1 MHPTTILPFIGTEL
15 RTSALF
21 IQLGV
26 LFTVVAGPFLA
37 AWLEPLDRR
46 RVRWALAIMLVVA
59 LAGGRLHFLLNN
71 NLLFVTDPIAALK
84 LWAGPFHVGGGI
96 IGLLLAA
103 PLVTRAFGMKLGQFA
118 DGITPSIGL
127 GLAIVRVG
135 CFMQGCCFGDVCH
148 YAWCIAYPPG
158 SNVFAT
164 HHQIGLVAAD
174 ATHSLP
180 VHPLHLYFLAA
191 GLVVAAVSL
200 TAHRYK
206 RYDGQAALLGLLVF
220 TVALA
225 VLEFWR
231 TDQGDVRVY
240 WGPLPQ
246 LEWTALALVAVVV
259 TILAVAE
266 LTHVRRHRRDVPA
279 IVADFSAVRG

>member
-1 MHPTTILPFIGTEL
+1 M
-15 RTSALF
+15 S
-21 IQLGV
+21 
-26 LFTVVAGPFLA
+26 
-37 AWLEPLDRR
+37 
-46 RVRWALAIMLVVA
+46 
-59 LAGGRLHFLLNN
+59 
-71 NLLFVTDPIAALK
+71 PIAAMK
-84 LWAGPFHVGGGI
+84 LWKGPFHVGGGI

-118 DGITPSIGL
+118 DGIVPSIGL
-127 GLAIVRVG
+127 GLAIVRIG

-148 YAWCIAYPPG
+148 YPWCIAYPPG
-158 SNVFAT
+158 SDVFTT
-164 HHQIGLVAAD
+164 HQQVGLVAAAD
-174 ATHSLP
+174 AHSLP
-180 VHPLHLYFLAA
+180 VHPLHLYFLVA

-206 RYDGQAALLGLLVF
+206 RYDGQPALLGLLAF

-231 TDQGDVRVY
+231 TDEGVRIY

-259 TILAVAE
+259 TMLGVAE
-266 LTHVRRHRRDVPA
+266 LKHRRRHRPEVPVIA
-279 IVADFSAVRG
+279 AGLSAVRG